1 MARGIKLPEELK
13 DWKITSLV
21 SEKKGQNKYRIVKK
35 TAAARF
41 SLTCSIFLHTVIT
54 TAMRKPIF

>member
-35 TAAARF
+35 DSSGEVFANLF
-41 SLTCSIFLHTVIT
+41 HILHTVIT

>member
-35 TAAARF
+35 RQQRRGF
-41 SLTCSIFLHTVIT
+41 
-54 TAMRKPIF
+54 R

>member
-35 TAAARF
+35 D
-41 SLTCSIFLHTVIT
+41 SSGEIFANLFHIF
-54 TAMRKPIF
+54 AYGDRKSVV